1 MTSVIQARM
10 NMILALNAQE
20 GSLIQLS
27 KQSFS
32 VEARFQP
39 AYPGQPDTNCWI
51 SLMHTLSTSL

>member
-10 NMILALNAQE
+10 SMILALNAQE

-32 VEARFQP
+32 VEARFQL
-39 AYPGQPDTNCWI
+39 AYPGQF
-51 SLMHTLSTSL
+51 SLVQSLSHV